1 MAQAKAPSPASPGG
15 IAGIDEL
22 PLAHQRVLV
31 RVDFD
36 VPLDG
41 QGQVADDRKL
51 RAALPT
57 LNKALQEG
65 ARLVLA
71 SQLNDELGKPISL
84 EPVAFKLAELLGRDV
99 LLPDECVGD
108 AARKVVGDLREG
120 QVCLLENLDFAG
132 EELKNDDGF
141 ARRLAALCDVYVA
154 EAFGCAHLTQ
164 ASLVALPRLLKVKGL
179 GYRAQAELLGLT
191 RAAVTVK
198 KPFVGIL
205 GGAGLLENLEV
216 LELMLRRC
224 DSVCVAGVPGST
236 LLAAREQDLKESL
249 FEREQLALGRAL
261 LAKARD
267 RKVELLL
274 PTDVVVAGSA
284 EAAEG
289 RVTSVGSIPDGCGA
303 FDIGPQ
309 TLGAFQQ
316 CIAKAQ
322 TILLHGALGRLETP
336 AFAAGTGGVLAA
348 LAETPAFGIVTGS
361 AVTALAEQAG
371 PELEGKIG
379 LVSTGGMASLAVI
392 EGKKLPGIEA
402 LRE

>member
-1 MAQAKAPSPASPGG
+1 MAQAKAPSSASPSG

-41 QGQVADDRKL
+41 QGRVADDRKL

-57 LNKALQEG
+57 LSKVLHEG

-71 SQLNDELGKPISL
+71 SQLDDGAGVPTSL
-84 EPVAFKLAELLGRDV
+84 EPVALKLAELLGRDV

-120 QVCLLENLDFAG
+120 QVCLLENLDFAA
-132 EELKNDDGF
+132 EERSNDEGF

-154 EAFGCAHLTQ
+154 EAFSCAHLTQ
-164 ASLVALPRLLKVKGL
+164 ASLVALPRLLKIKGA
-179 GYRAQAELLGLT
+179 GYRVQAELLGLT
-191 RAAVTVK
+191 RAAVNVQ
-198 KPFVGIL
+198 KPFVGVL

-236 LLAAREQDLKESL
+236 LLAARDQDMKESL

-261 LAKARD
+261 LARARD
-267 RKVELLL
+267 RKLELLL
-274 PTDVVVAGSA
+274 PSDVVVAGSA
-284 EAAEG
+284 QAAEG

-309 TLGAFQQ
+309 TLSAFQQ
-316 CIAKAQ
+316 RIAQAQ
-322 TILLHGALGRLETP
+322 TVLLHGALGRLENP
-336 AFAAGTGGVLAA
+336 AFAEGTRGILTSLSETSAFGVVTGSVAAA
-348 LAETPAFGIVTGS
+348 LAEQT
-361 AVTALAEQAG
+361 G

>member
-1 MAQAKAPSPASPGG
+1 MAQAPSSAGR

-22 PLAHQRVLV
+22 QLAHQRVLV

-36 VPLDG
+36 VPLGDHG
-41 QGQVADDRKL
+41 EVADDRKL

-57 LNKALQEG
+57 LHKALQEG

-71 SQLNDELGKPISL
+71 TQLTDKADKPISL
-84 EPVAFKLAELLGRDV
+84 EPVALKLAELLGRDV

-120 QVCLLENLDFAG
+120 QVCLLENLGFAA
-132 EELKNDDGF
+132 EELSNDEGF

-164 ASLVALPRLLKVKGL
+164 ASLVALPKLLKVKGM
-179 GYRAQAELLGLT
+179 GYRVQAELSGLA
-191 RAAVTVK
+191 RAAVTVQ

-205 GGAGLLENLEV
+205 GGTGLLENLEV
-216 LELMLRRC
+216 LELMLGRC

-236 LLAAREQDLKESL
+236 LLAAREQDLKESR
-249 FEREQLALGRAL
+249 FERDQLALGRAL

-267 RKVELLL
+267 RRIELLL
-274 PTDVVVAGSA
+274 PSDVVVASSA

-289 RVTSVGSIPDGCGA
+289 RAVGVGSIPDGSGA

-309 TLGAFQQ
+309 TLSAFQAR
-316 CIAKAQ
+316 IAQAQ
-322 TILLHGALGRLETP
+322 TVLMHGALGKLENP
-336 AFAAGTGGVLAA
+336 AFAAGTRGVLNA
-348 LAETPAFGIVTGS
+348 LSETPAFGVVTGT
-361 AVTALAEQAG
+361 AATALAEQAG
-371 PELEGKIG
+371 AELESKIG

-392 EGKKLPGIEA
+392 EGQKLPSIEA